1 MIDTLKSLAFDIS
14 KSAGNIDVYVS
25 SLAIIGFL
33 RNASHTVFV
42 RWDMVW
48 KKVISRK
55 KIIIKSKNKYITGVI
70 ASNKPVNT
78 VQLLYYVQ
86 LRLDNQVL
94 S

>member
-25 SLAIIGFL
+25 SLAIMGFL

-48 KKVISRK
+48 KKVTSRK
-55 KIIIKSKNKYITGVI
+55 RNQIKKTGVI
-70 ASNKPVNT
+70 TSNKPVNA
-78 VQLLYYVQ
+78 VQLLYY
-86 LRLDNQVL
+86 
-94 S
+94 SGMCS

>member
-1 MIDTLKSLAFDIS
+1 MIHTLKSLAFEIS

-48 KKVISRK
+48 KKNVNQKISQK
-55 KIIIKSKNKYITGVI
+55 TGVI
-70 ASNKPVNT
+70 ASSKPI
-78 VQLLYYVQ
+78 
-86 LRLDNQVL
+86 
-94 S
+94 

>member
-1 MIDTLKSLAFDIS
+1 MKLKMIDTLKSLAFDIS

-48 KKVISRK
+48 KKVRSK
-55 KIIIKSKNKYITGVI
+55 KNKSSQKTGII
-70 ASNKPVNT
+70 ASNKPVNAL
-78 VQLLYYVQ
+78 QLLYY
-86 LRLDNQVL
+86 
-94 S
+94 SGMCS

>member
-1 MIDTLKSLAFDIS
+1 MKLKMIDTLKSLAFEIS

-48 KKVISRK
+48 KKVMSTKNQIK
-55 KIIIKSKNKYITGVI
+55 KQESL
-70 ASNKPVNT
+70 PVT
-78 VQLLYYVQ
+78 SL
-86 LRLDNQVL
+86 
-94 S
+94 